1 MGERS
6 DVHPGGASAP
16 SPRSQG
22 PIRLPSRTNR
32 AVGGVNARRGRT
44 DGALPP
50 RAVESFSCM
59 FRSPRKPDSFAISS
73 ATRTDDRE

>member
-6 DVHPGGASAP
+6 DVHPGGECAESEVTRSNPPAVP
-16 SPRSQG
+16 HEPRCRGQ
-22 PIRLPSRTNR
+22 R
-32 AVGGVNARRGRT
+32 ADVVGR